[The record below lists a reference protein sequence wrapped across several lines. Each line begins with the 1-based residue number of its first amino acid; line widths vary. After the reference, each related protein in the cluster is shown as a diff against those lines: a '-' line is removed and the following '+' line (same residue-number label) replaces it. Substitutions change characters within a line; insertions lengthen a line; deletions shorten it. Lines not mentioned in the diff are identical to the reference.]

1 MLSSFANLYQRLPGP
16 SFASSWS
23 VPSIFLVCPSFLP
36 GPSFAFSRFVL
47 RFFQIRLSLLPC
59 SSFASSLSA
68 NVRSIFKFF
77 CFFLVRPL
85 LCPSSS
91 FASSCSVLC
100 FFLVRPCFFL
110 FRLSIYM
117 VRPLHYDAIFIL
129 ISRWII
135 FSAHT
140 YTTRPPPPPPILSST
155 VKYIEK
161 ERGKKENG
169 TGKKNVRKRK

>member
-23 VPSIFLVCPSFLP
+23 VPSIFLLS
-36 GPSFAFSRFVL
+36 SWSVL
-47 RFFQIRLSLLPC
+47 CFFQVRPSLLPD
-59 SSFASSLSA
+59 SSFTSSLFVLCFLL
-68 NVRSIFKFF
+68 VRSIFKFF

-140 YTTRPPPPPPILSST
+140 YTTRTPPPPPILSST

-161 ERGKKENG
+161 ERE
-169 TGKKNVRKRK
+169 KRKTELERKM